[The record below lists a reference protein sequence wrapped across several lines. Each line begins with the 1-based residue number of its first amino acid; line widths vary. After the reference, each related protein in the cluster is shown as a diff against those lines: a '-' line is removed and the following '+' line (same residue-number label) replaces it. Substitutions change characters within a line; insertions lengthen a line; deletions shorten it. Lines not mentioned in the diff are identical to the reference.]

1 MIFRSKL
8 TLVAVMAVMA
18 VMAGWLWLTA
28 CGGDG
33 RQNAGPAVARVLWSD
48 SASMIAALQ
57 PEDRAAL
64 EPEWGRFLIDS
75 QRQLHLAWQRDA
87 GDFGLAPQRVEF
99 SLGSSGAYNWRLI
112 VLLQPA
118 PEGADDNLSAPQH
131 EPLRQWWREQSA
143 DLRRRAREHAESA
156 MAARFG

>member
-1 MIFRSKL
+1 MVFRSKL
-8 TLVAVMAVMA
+8 ARAAVT
-18 VMAGWLWLTA
+18 AGWLWLTA
-28 CGGDG
+28 CGGDD
-33 RQNAGPAVARVLWSD
+33 RQDAGPPEARVLWSD

-64 EPEWGRFLIDS
+64 EPDWGRFLIDS
-75 QRQLHLAWQRDA
+75 QRQLHLAWQREA
-87 GDFGLAPQRVEF
+87 GGFELAPQRVEF

-112 VLLQPA
+112 VLLQPP
-118 PEGADDNLSAPQH
+118 PEGGDDDLSAPQH
-131 EPLRQWWREQSA
+131 EPLRHWWREQSA